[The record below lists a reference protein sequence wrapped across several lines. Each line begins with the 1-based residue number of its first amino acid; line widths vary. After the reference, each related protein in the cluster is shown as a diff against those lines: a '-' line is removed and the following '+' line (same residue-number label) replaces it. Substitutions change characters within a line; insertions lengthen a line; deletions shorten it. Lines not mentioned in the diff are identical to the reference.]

1 MSEIIQINENTWRI
15 EDNIV
20 RFFLLTGTEK
30 ALLIDSGM
38 NTPNAKEIAESI
50 TELPLQLLNTHAD
63 RDHISG
69 NESFDSVMMGFS
81 EEKLYRTNG
90 GTATVIPVK
99 NGDVID
105 LGNRPLEIIALP
117 GHTPGSIAILDINRR
132 VLIGGDSVQDGRIY
146 MFGEHRNMKDYI
158 ESLKNLAL
166 HAGRFDLIYP
176 SHGTLPVTPELI
188 PQLISGAEQIVSG
201 KAEGKETDLFGRAV
215 TLYQF
220 DYAGFF
226 CLH

>member
-38 NTPNAKEIAESI
+38 NTPTAKEIAQSI
-50 TELPLQLLNTHAD
+50 TELPLLLLNTHAD

-69 NESFDSVMMGFS
+69 NESFDSVLMSSS
-81 EEKLYRTNG
+81 EEKLYRANG
-90 GTATVIPVK
+90 GTSNVIPVK

-105 LGNRPLEIIALP
+105 LGNRPLEIISLP
-117 GHTPGSIAILDINRR
+117 GHTPGSIAILDISKR
-132 VLIGGDSVQDGRIY
+132 VLISGDSIQDGRIY

-158 ESLKNLAL
+158 ESLEDLSR
-166 HAGRFDLIYP
+166 HEGRFDMIYP

-188 PQLISGAEQIVSG
+188 PQLIAGAKQILSGQAKGE
-201 KAEGKETDLFGRAV
+201 ETDLFGRIV

-220 DYAGFF
+220 DYAGFY
-226 CLH
+226 CIL